1 MCEQF
6 GTPAQAMFPRW
17 IPPGR
22 DPEVIPLGKGAKVVL
37 HDWIETMRSRAAA
50 IALMVDAR
58 QVIAALVYLIGYVA
72 LDRVSFSESYAQLS
86 ISPWNPSTG
95 LSFVLVLLFGRR
107 FLPLLFLAPFLADMI
122 NRQVVLSWPAEILSV
137 AVIGTGY
144 SAALLFLT
152 GPKARFDPRLP
163 SMRDLAQLILA
174 TSVSAAFV
182 AASYVGLM
190 VAAGLLPGREFA
202 TAALRYWVGDIV
214 GVLALAPFALFALS
228 GRRILPLSAET
239 VLQCAAVLV
248 ALAMVFGLAEERE
261 FQLFYVLFL
270 PVVWMAV
277 RNGIEGVSAGI
288 LITQIG
294 VILGVAFVPEEREE
308 LVALQ
313 PLMLVLTVT
322 GLVAGELVTERR
334 RMESQLQMQRESLA
348 GLARLGSLGEL
359 AAAVAHEVNQ
369 PLMAAGT
376 YARLVADTASSG
388 GANANEIV
396 EIAKKTI
403 AQVDRA
409 AEVIRRL
416 RALVRLDRSNR
427 APVPFERI
435 VKETLDLCRPD
446 LERAG
451 VVLRVALPP
460 DLPLVAVDILQ
471 IEQVLLNLVRN
482 SLDAIR
488 DGGSSRG
495 TIVIEAER
503 MRGDADGDFVEIAV
517 IDSGPGFSRDYLENG
532 ILPLSSSKADGLG
545 IGLPLC
551 KTIVEAH
558 GGRLWLDAGSGGAAV
573 RFTLPVSKQI
583 KRV

>member
-1 MCEQF
+1 MI
-6 GTPAQAMFPRW
+6 TP
-17 IPPGR
+17 
-22 DPEVIPLGKGAKVVL
+22 GKGAKIGRRE
-37 HDWIETMRSRAAA
+37 WIQKMRSRAAA
-50 IALMVDAR
+50 ILLTGDAR
-58 QVIAALVYLIGYVA
+58 QVIAGLAYLIGYVA
-72 LDRVSFSESYAQLS
+72 LDRVSFSESYAQLG
-86 ISPWNPSTG
+86 ITPWSPSTG
-95 LSFVLVLLFGRR
+95 LSFVLILLFGWR
-107 FLPLLFLAPFLADMI
+107 FVPLLFVGPFLADMV
-122 NRQVVLSWPAEILSV
+122 NRQGVLPWPAEILSV
-137 AVIGTGY
+137 AAIGTGY

-152 GPKARFDPRLP
+152 RPKARFDPLLP

-190 VAAGLLPGREFA
+190 IAAGLLPGKEFVA
-202 TAALRYWVGDIV
+202 AALRYWIGDIV
-214 GVLALAPFALFALS
+214 GVLAIAPFALFALS
-228 GRRILPLSAET
+228 GRRILPLSLET

-248 ALAMVFGLAEERE
+248 ALTMVFGLAEERE

-270 PVVWMAV
+270 PIVWMAV
-277 RNGIEGVSAGI
+277 RNGVEGVSAGI

-294 VILGVAFVPEEREE
+294 VILGVAFVPDEREE

-313 PLMLVLTVT
+313 SLMLVLTVT
-322 GLVAGELVTERR
+322 GLIAGELVTERR

-376 YARLVADTASSG
+376 YARLVADTVGSGSAST
-388 GANANEIV
+388 NEIV
-396 EIAKKTI
+396 EIAKKAV

-427 APVPFERI
+427 APVPFDRI
-435 VKETLDLCRPD
+435 IKETLDLSRPD

-451 VVLRVALPP
+451 VAPRVALPP
-460 DLPLVAVDILQ
+460 DLPLVTVDLLQ

-482 SLDAIR
+482 SLEAIR
-488 DGGSSRG
+488 DSGSSRG
-495 TIVIEAER
+495 AIVIQAKRAGGE
-503 MRGDADGDFVEIAV
+503 ADGELVEIAV
-517 IDSGPGFSRDYLENG
+517 IDSGPGFSRDYIENG

-558 GGRLWLDAGSGGAAV
+558 GGQLWLDAGSRGASV
-573 RFTLPVSKQI
+573 RFTLPVAKQSEHA
-583 KRV
+583 

>member
-1 MCEQF
+1 V
-6 GTPAQAMFPRW
+6 G
-17 IPPGR
+17 
-22 DPEVIPLGKGAKVVL
+22 DPEVIVLGEGGKIAVL
-37 HDWIETMRSRAAA
+37 EWTRTLWSRAA
-50 IALMVDAR
+50 MPMKVDAS
-58 QVIAALVYLIGYVA
+58 QIAAGLVYLVAYVA
-72 LDRVSFSESYAQLS
+72 LDRVSFLESDAHLG
-86 ISPWNPSTG
+86 ITPWNPSTG
-95 LSFVLVLLFGRR
+95 LSFTLILIFGRR
-107 FLPLLFLAPFLADMI
+107 LIPLLFVAPLLADMI
-122 NRQVVLSWPAEILSV
+122 NRQVPFPWPAELLSV
-137 AVIGTGY
+137 AAIGLGY

-152 GPKARFDPRLP
+152 RPKTRFDPRLS

-174 TSVSAAFV
+174 TSLGAAFV

-190 VAAGLLPGREFA
+190 IAAGLLPGKEFVA
-202 TAALRYWVGDIV
+202 AALRYWIGDIV

-228 GRRILPLSAET
+228 GRRILPLSLET

-248 ALAMVFGLAEERE
+248 ALTMVFGLAEERE

-270 PVVWMAV
+270 PIVWMAV
-277 RNGIEGVSAGI
+277 RNGVEGVSVGI

-294 VILGVAFVPEEREE
+294 VILGVAFVPEGREE

-313 PLMLVLTVT
+313 SLMLVLTVT
-322 GLVAGELVTERR
+322 GLIAGELVTERR
-334 RMESQLQMQRESLA
+334 RVETQLQMQRESLA

-376 YARLVADTASSG
+376 YARLVADAIGAG
-388 GANANEIV
+388 GANASEIA
-396 EIAKKTI
+396 EIAKKAV

-427 APVPFERI
+427 GPVPFERI

-451 VVLRVALPP
+451 VTPRSALPA
-460 DLPLVAVDILQ
+460 DLPPVMVDILQ

-482 SLDAIR
+482 SIEAIR
-488 DGGSSRG
+488 DSGRQRG
-495 TIVIEAER
+495 AILIEAR
-503 MRGDADGDFVEIAV
+503 QADDEFVEIGV
-517 IDSGPGFSRDYLENG
+517 LDSGPGFLRDYIENG

-558 GGRLWLDAGSGGAAV
+558 GGRLWLDAGPRGASV
-573 RFTLPVSKQI
+573 RFTLPVAKQLGH
-583 KRV
+583 V

>member
-6 GTPAQAMFPRW
+6 GTPAQVRFPRW
-17 IPPGR
+17 IYSES
-22 DPEVIPLGKGAKVVL
+22 DPEVIALGKASKIVM
-37 HDWIETMRSRAAA
+37 HEWIRTMRSRAA
-50 IALMVDAR
+50 IPLTVDAR
-58 QVIAALVYLIGYVA
+58 QAIAGLVYLVAYVA
-72 LDRVSFSESYAQLS
+72 LDRVSFFESYAQLG
-86 ISPWNPSTG
+86 ITPWSPSTG
-95 LSFVLVLLFGRR
+95 LSFVLILLFGRG
-107 FLPLLFLAPFLADMI
+107 LIPLLFVAPFLADMI

-137 AVIGTGY
+137 AAIGAGY

-152 GPKARFDPRLP
+152 GPKSRFDPRLS

-190 VAAGLLPGREFA
+190 IAAGLLPGKEFA
-202 TAALRYWVGDIV
+202 AAALRYWIGDIV

-228 GRRILPLSAET
+228 GRRILPLSLET

-248 ALAMVFGLAEERE
+248 ALTMVFGLAEERD
-261 FQLFYVLFL
+261 FQLFYLLFL
-270 PVVWMAV
+270 PIVWMAV

-313 PLMLVLTVT
+313 SLMLVLTVT
-322 GLVAGELVTERR
+322 GLIAGELVTERR

-376 YARLVADTASSG
+376 YARLVADTVSSG
-388 GANANEIV
+388 SASANEIV
-396 EIAKKTI
+396 EIAKKVV

-427 APVPFERI
+427 ARVPFDRI
-435 VKETLDLCRPD
+435 VKETLDLSRPD

-451 VVLRVALPP
+451 VAPRVALPP
-460 DLPLVAVDILQ
+460 DLPLVTVDILQ

-482 SLDAIR
+482 SIEAIR
-488 DGGSSRG
+488 DSGSPRG
-495 TIVIEAER
+495 TVLIEAKRAGGEAE
-503 MRGDADGDFVEIAV
+503 GEFVEIGV
-517 IDSGPGFSRDYLENG
+517 IDSGPGFSREYIENG
-532 ILPLSSSKADGLG
+532 ILPLSTSKAEGLG

-558 GGRLWLDAGSGGAAV
+558 GGRLWLDAGSRGASV
-573 RFTLPVSKQI
+573 RFTLPVAKQSEH
-583 KRV
+583 V

>member
-1 MCEQF
+1 
-6 GTPAQAMFPRW
+6 
-17 IPPGR
+17 
-22 DPEVIPLGKGAKVVL
+22 
-37 HDWIETMRSRAAA
+37 
-50 IALMVDAR
+50 
-58 QVIAALVYLIGYVA
+58 
-72 LDRVSFSESYAQLS
+72 
-86 ISPWNPSTG
+86 
-95 LSFVLVLLFGRR
+95 
-107 FLPLLFLAPFLADMI
+107 LP
-122 NRQVVLSWPAEILSV
+122 WPAEILSV
-137 AVIGTGY
+137 AAIGAGY

-190 VAAGLLPGREFA
+190 IAAGLLPGKEFVA
-202 TAALRYWVGDIV
+202 AALRYWIGDIV
-214 GVLALAPFALFALS
+214 GVLAIAPFALFALS
-228 GRRILPLSAET
+228 GRRILPLSLET

-248 ALAMVFGLAEERE
+248 ALTMVFGLAEERE

-270 PVVWMAV
+270 PIVWMAV
-277 RNGIEGVSAGI
+277 RNGIEGASAGI

-294 VILGVAFVPEEREE
+294 VILGVAFVPDEREE

-313 PLMLVLTVT
+313 SLMLVLTVT
-322 GLVAGELVTERR
+322 GLIAGELVTERR
-334 RMESQLQMQRESLA
+334 RMESQLLMQRESLA

-376 YARLVADTASSG
+376 YARLVADTVSSG
-388 GANANEIV
+388 SASANEIV
-396 EIAKKTI
+396 EIAKKAV

-427 APVPFERI
+427 APVPFDRI
-435 VKETLDLCRPD
+435 IKETLDLCRPD

-451 VVLRVALPP
+451 VAPRFALPP
-460 DLPLVAVDILQ
+460 DLPPIMVDILQ

-482 SLDAIR
+482 SIEAIR
-488 DGGSSRG
+488 DSGSHRG
-495 TIVIEAER
+495 TVLIEAKR
-503 MRGDADGDFVEIAV
+503 AGGDADREFVEIGV
-517 IDSGPGFSRDYLENG
+517 IDSGPGFSRDHIENG

-558 GGRLWLDAGSGGAAV
+558 GGRLWLDAGSRGASV
-573 RFTLPVSKQI
+573 RFTLPVAKQLDHA
-583 KRV
+583 

>member
-6 GTPAQAMFPRW
+6 GTPAQVGFPRW
-17 IPPGR
+17 IYSES
-22 DPEVIPLGKGAKVVL
+22 DPEVIALGKGGKIAM
-37 HDWIETMRSRAAA
+37 HEWIRTMRSRAA
-50 IALMVDAR
+50 IPLTVDAR
-58 QVIAALVYLIGYVA
+58 QVIAGLVYLVAYVA
-72 LDRVSFSESYAQLS
+72 LDRVSFSESYAQLG
-86 ISPWNPSTG
+86 ITPWSPSTG
-95 LSFVLVLLFGRR
+95 LSFVLILLFGRE
-107 FLPLLFLAPFLADMI
+107 LIPLLFVAPFLADMI
-122 NRQVVLSWPAEILSV
+122 NRQVVPPWPAEILSV
-137 AVIGTGY
+137 AAIGAGY

-190 VAAGLLPGREFA
+190 IAAGLLPGKEFVA
-202 TAALRYWVGDIV
+202 AALRYWIGDIV
-214 GVLALAPFALFALS
+214 GVLAIAPFALFALS
-228 GRRILPLSAET
+228 GRRILPLSLET

-248 ALAMVFGLAEERE
+248 ALTMVFGLAEERE

-270 PVVWMAV
+270 PIVWMAV
-277 RNGIEGVSAGI
+277 RNGIEGASAGI

-294 VILGVAFVPEEREE
+294 VILGVAFVPDEREE

-313 PLMLVLTVT
+313 SLMLVLTVT
-322 GLVAGELVTERR
+322 GLIAGELVTERR
-334 RMESQLQMQRESLA
+334 RMESQLLMQRESLA

-376 YARLVADTASSG
+376 YARLVADTVSSG
-388 GANANEIV
+388 SASANEIV
-396 EIAKKTI
+396 EIAKKAV

-427 APVPFERI
+427 APVPFDRI
-435 VKETLDLCRPD
+435 IKETLDLCRPD

-451 VVLRVALPP
+451 VTPRFAWPP
-460 DLPLVAVDILQ
+460 DLPLVMVDILQ

-482 SLDAIR
+482 SIEAIR
-488 DGGSSRG
+488 DSGSRRG
-495 TIVIEAER
+495 TVLIEAKR
-503 MRGDADGDFVEIAV
+503 AGGDADREFVEIGV
-517 IDSGPGFSRDYLENG
+517 IDSGPGFSRDYIENG

-558 GGRLWLDAGSGGAAV
+558 GGRLWLDAGSRGASV
-573 RFTLPVSKQI
+573 RFTLPVAKQFEHA
-583 KRV
+583 

>member
-1 MCEQF
+1 MHE
-6 GTPAQAMFPRW
+6 
-17 IPPGR
+17 
-22 DPEVIPLGKGAKVVL
+22 
-37 HDWIETMRSRAAA
+37 WIENVRSRAAA
-50 IALMVDAR
+50 MALMVDAR
-58 QVIAALVYLIGYVA
+58 RVMAGLVYLIGYVA
-72 LDRVSFSESYAQLS
+72 LDRVSFSESYAQPG
-86 ISPWNPSTG
+86 ISPWKPSTG
-95 LSFVLVLLFGRR
+95 LSFVLVLLLGRR
-107 FLPLLFLAPFLADMI
+107 FLPLLFVAPFLADMI
-122 NRQVVLSWPAEILSV
+122 NRPVVLSWPAEILSV
-137 AVIGTGY
+137 AVIGVGY

-152 GPKARFDPRLP
+152 GPKAHFDPRLS
-163 SMRDLAQLILA
+163 SMRDLALLILA

-182 AASYVGLM
+182 AAGYVGLM
-190 VAAGLLPGREFA
+190 IGSALLPGEEFV

-214 GVLALAPFALFALS
+214 GVLAVAPFALFALS
-228 GRRILPLSAET
+228 GRRILPLSLET
-239 VLQCAAVLV
+239 VLQCTAVLV

-270 PVVWMAV
+270 PIVWIAV

-294 VILGVAFVPEEREE
+294 VILGVAFIPEERGE

-334 RMESQLQMQRESLA
+334 RMDSQLQMQRESLA

-376 YARLVADTASSG
+376 YARLVADTVSSG
-388 GANANEIV
+388 GANAGEIV
-396 EIAKKTI
+396 EIAKKAI

-416 RALVRLDRSNR
+416 RALVRLDRSDH
-427 APVPFERI
+427 APVPFDRI
-435 VKETLDLCRPD
+435 VEETLDLCRPD

-451 VVLRVALPP
+451 AVLRVALPP
-460 DLPLVAVDILQ
+460 DLPLVAADILQ

-482 SLDAIR
+482 SIEAIR
-488 DGGSSRG
+488 DSGSRRG
-495 TIVIEAER
+495 SILIEAKR
-503 MRGDADGDFVEIAV
+503 ADGAADGELIEIGV
-517 IDSGPGFSRDYLENG
+517 TDSGPGFSRDYIENG
-532 ILPLSSSKADGLG
+532 ILPLLSSKDDGLG

-558 GGRLWLDAGSGGAAV
+558 GGRLWLDGGSRGASV
-573 RFTLPVSKQI
+573 RFTLPVA
-583 KRV
+583 KRSEHV

>member
-1 MCEQF
+1 
-6 GTPAQAMFPRW
+6 
-17 IPPGR
+17 
-22 DPEVIPLGKGAKVVL
+22 L
-37 HDWIETMRSRAAA
+37 
-50 IALMVDAR
+50 
-58 QVIAALVYLIGYVA
+58 
-72 LDRVSFSESYAQLS
+72 
-86 ISPWNPSTG
+86 
-95 LSFVLVLLFGRR
+95 
-107 FLPLLFLAPFLADMI
+107 
-122 NRQVVLSWPAEILSV
+122 
-137 AVIGTGY
+137 
-144 SAALLFLT
+144 
-152 GPKARFDPRLP
+152 
-163 SMRDLAQLILA
+163 
-174 TSVSAAFV
+174 
-182 AASYVGLM
+182 
-190 VAAGLLPGREFA
+190 
-202 TAALRYWVGDIV
+202 
-214 GVLALAPFALFALS
+214 
-228 GRRILPLSAET
+228 ET
-239 VLQCAAVLV
+239 VLQCTAVLV

-270 PVVWMAV
+270 PIVWIAV

-294 VILGVAFVPEEREE
+294 VILGVAFIPEERGE

-334 RMESQLQMQRESLA
+334 RMDSQLQMQRESLA

-369 PLMAAGT
+369 PQMAAGT
-376 YARLVADTASSG
+376 YARLVADTVSSG
-388 GANANEIV
+388 GANAGEIV
-396 EIAKKTI
+396 EIAKKAI

-427 APVPFERI
+427 APVPFDRI
-435 VKETLDLCRPD
+435 VKETLDLCRQD

-451 VVLRVALPP
+451 VVLRVVLPA

-488 DGGSSRG
+488 DSGIARG
-495 TIVIEAER
+495 AIVIEAQQTHGE
-503 MRGDADGDFVEIAV
+503 ADGDFVEIAV
-517 IDSGPGFSRDYLENG
+517 VDSGPGFSRDYIENG

-558 GGRLWLDAGSGGAAV
+558 GGRLWLDAGSRGASV
-573 RFTLPVSKQI
+573 RFTLPVSK
-583 KRV
+583 